1 MGIIVLIAFAYLLG
15 SIPSGYILGKFSGVD
30 VRQVGSGNVG
40 ATNVAREV
48 GKWQGVLTLLAD
60 ALKGVVPVAIGLA
73 MTLASAGIAAIAAA
87 AFLGHLYPI
96 FLKFRGGKGV
106 ATGLGAL
113 LVIAPLASVLLVVT
127 FAVVVLLT
135 RLVSLSSI
143 IAAALAP
150 FALWM
155 FVEPPAIVS
164 LGAFLAAMIVWRHR
178 GNIQRLLAGTEPRFG
193 SH

>member
-87 AFLGHLYPI
+87 AFLGHLYPD
-96 FLKFRGGKGV
+96 K
-106 ATGLGAL
+106 
-113 LVIAPLASVLLVVT
+113 VIA
-127 FAVVVLLT
+127 
-135 RLVSLSSI
+135 
-143 IAAALAP
+143 
-150 FALWM
+150 
-155 FVEPPAIVS
+155 
-164 LGAFLAAMIVWRHR
+164 
-178 GNIQRLLAGTEPRFG
+178 
-193 SH
+193 